1 MSLPLAG
8 VQRHSVMQPCFSC
21 PSLVQGPW
29 NTSSFRQ
36 HVQQDCSMQCR
47 VQTRSPLTF
56 GTRIPHLSRARFYK
70 PFYAAERHSPSSSR
84 GSDSSSSSSSRDSQR
99 RDSQYETSTS
109 REIVGT
115 NQGDMAMT
123 DQDQRQRRPRGPLRR
138 LLSFIAMTVRT
149 VLLLPPR
156 YGPHLP
162 QKEARWGH
170 IPWQPAIISFVWMRS
185 ICELFSEV
193 YDWDA

>member
-1 MSLPLAG
+1 
-8 VQRHSVMQPCFSC
+8 MQPCFTA

-47 VQTRSPLTF
+47 VQTRSPLALV
-56 GTRIPHLSRARFYK
+56 TRIPRLSRARLNR
-70 PFYAAERHSPSSSR
+70 PTHAAERRSTSSSS
-84 GSDSSSSSSSRDSQR
+84 GSDSTSSSSSRDAQR

-109 REIVGT
+109 HEIVGT

-149 VLLLPPR
+149 FLVLPPK

-162 QKEARWGH
+162 QKEARCGH
-170 IPWQPAIISFVWMRS
+170 TRW
-185 ICELFSEV
+185 
-193 YDWDA
+193 